1 MSGCKNL
8 CVVFGLNILCLFMHG
23 WYQTAIE
30 KDLSVARTAMQADP
44 TLAADFARVIQ
55 AIERPRENHP
65 AGFAM
70 LTTAASRSGI
80 YPPNGKGPNGPGL
93 F

>member
-1 MSGCKNL
+1 
-8 CVVFGLNILCLFMHG
+8 MHG
-23 WYQTAIE
+23 WYQIAIE
-30 KDLSVARTAMQADP
+30 NDLSVARTAMQADP
-44 TLAADFARVIQ
+44 TLAADFAMVIQ
-55 AIERPRENHP
+55 AIEHPRRFNP

-80 YPPNGKGPNGPGL
+80 YPLNGKGPNGPGL